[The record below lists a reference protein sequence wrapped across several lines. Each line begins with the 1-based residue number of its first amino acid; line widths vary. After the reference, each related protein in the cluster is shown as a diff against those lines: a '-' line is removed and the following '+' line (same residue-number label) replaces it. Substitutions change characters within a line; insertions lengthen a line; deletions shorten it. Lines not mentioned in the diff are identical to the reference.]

1 MKYYAVKKGHSTGVF
16 DSWTACQEATKGF
29 SGAIF
34 QSFASREEAEAFLQ
48 DKDLWKE
55 RVKKDNAD
63 GYLVAFT
70 DGSFDENLARYSY
83 GVILISPDGHE
94 STICGFGNNK
104 RFIES
109 KNIIG
114 EIFGVI
120 NAFDWA
126 VSNGYDKIKVYH
138 DYEGLPKWLSGE
150 WTAKTETSK
159 MFVGLFNAK
168 YDGIISPVFE
178 KVPGHSNVSYNDRAD
193 QLAKSALVDRKK
205 QAIQGENWYS
215 VPYFDEKDFEAL
227 IALIMEADSNI
238 SYRSSDLG
246 IKKVYRFTMGAET
259 VTVSLFKTGKQK
271 LLVQGKNTCLFQIIA
286 ATIVELDDRASVE
299 QILGNAY
306 RTTID
311 KRELDSIYSEVEKGL
326 PTAYPAGIKRLI
338 KQALINRKYCIESED
353 YSQYAFPALKALEG
367 HIKYLLISNGYSG
380 GNRFDCFKKDSFGQY
395 ICTASSVNPLKRPA
409 IETCYNY
416 YKANRDTIFHF
427 GNIIGGTDSTRIITN
442 KEDADEI
449 IIECIHLIT
458 EQL

>member
-1 MKYYAVKKGHSTGVF
+1 MKYYAVKRGHSTGVF
-16 DSWTACQEATKGF
+16 DSWADCQKATQGF
-29 SGAIF
+29 SGADF
-34 QSFASREEAEAFLQ
+34 RSFSSREEAEAFIQ

-55 RVKKDNAD
+55 RVSKDNTD
-63 GYLVAFT
+63 GFPVAFT
-70 DGSFDENLARYSY
+70 DGSFDESLSRYSY
-83 GVILISPDGHE
+83 GVILISPDGQE
-94 STICGFGNNK
+94 SIICGFGDNK

-150 WTAKTETSK
+150 WAAKTEASK

-168 YDGIISPVFE
+168 YDGIINPVFE
-178 KVPGHSNVSYNDRAD
+178 KVPGHSNISYNDRAD

-215 VPYFDEKDFEAL
+215 VPYYNEKDFEAL
-227 IALIMEADSNI
+227 ISLILEADSSI
-238 SYRSSDLG
+238 SCLSSDLVT
-246 IKKVYRFTMGAET
+246 KKIYRFSLGAET

-271 LLVQGKNTCLFQIIA
+271 LLVQGKNSYLFQIIA
-286 ATIVELDDRASVE
+286 TTIVELDDKAPVE
-299 QILGNAY
+299 QILGSAY

-311 KRELDSIYSEVEKGL
+311 KSELDSIYSEVEEGL
-326 PTAYPAGIKRLI
+326 PIAYPTGIKRLI

-353 YSQYAFPALKALEG
+353 YSQYAFPALRALEG
-367 HIKYLLISNGYSG
+367 HIKYLLINNGYPG
-380 GNRFDCFKKDSFGQY
+380 GNKFDCFNKDSSGQY
-395 ICTASSVNPLKRPA
+395 ICTATGVNPLKKPV

-416 YKANRDTIFHF
+416 YKANRDTVFHF
-427 GNIIGGTDSTRIITN
+427 GDIIGATDTTRIMTS

-449 IIECIHLIT
+449 IMECIHLIC
-458 EQL
+458 EQQ